1 MLIKAFRKF
10 GQILNTTIYKVLFKR
25 LYVNPIK
32 SHFFGV
38 LTIEKEGEVVIE
50 DLFRARR
57 GMCINCK
64 GGKIKIGKSVFLII
78 TFQLIVSKVF
88 Q

>member
-32 SHFFGV
+32 SQV
-38 LTIEKEGEVVIE
+38 MLPTY
-50 DLFRARR
+50 
-57 GMCINCK
+57 
-64 GGKIKIGKSVFLII
+64 
-78 TFQLIVSKVF
+78 
-88 Q
+88 